1 MAPLHRFGYPIA
13 FLDRQKM
20 LEILYENYPDRRS
33 IRLGEKVTKIE
44 SCGNSV
50 IVRTSKGSAY
60 RGHLIVGA
68 DGVHSKVRQE
78 IWNTLE
84 RTSSGVATERSSK
97 WT

>member
-1 MAPLHRFGYPIA
+1 MALHRFGYPIA

-33 IRLGEKVTKIE
+33 IRLGERVTKIE
-44 SCGNSV
+44 SCGNAV